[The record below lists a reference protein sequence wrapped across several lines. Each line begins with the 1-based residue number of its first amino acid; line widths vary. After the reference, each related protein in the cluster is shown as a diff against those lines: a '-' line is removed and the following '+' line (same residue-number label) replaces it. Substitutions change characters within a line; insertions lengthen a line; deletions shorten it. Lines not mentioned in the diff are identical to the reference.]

1 MEGFSMEKNKKV
13 LIIGGSVGAAA
24 LLALIIVSVVLSN
37 TPKALIVRAVA
48 NTIADTGRI
57 EAVAV
62 ADDVANGGSIAVSA
76 NLDKYAKEDITV
88 QAKLYTN
95 AKNLK
100 GAYEM
105 TVSEDKDKVLQAKV
119 IYNQDKIA
127 FNAPQIVDGS
137 YGVNLKKLAKNLPGS
152 IFDPDEKTDFSL
164 SDSQYDY
171 FMNMKDTVKNDK
183 NLQRDVEAMSARYRQ
198 IFIEKLI
205 KYSEVKKSSKTIT
218 VGGDKIPCTV
228 ITASIDEDAL
238 EEIVKDLI
246 DYANGDES
254 LEKLLLRVAS
264 NGAYR
269 DDPDE
274 YVDKFFDEM
283 DNIEDSIEKLGDAG
297 IEINFDFYITK
308 SGRRLAQ
315 FDVEAEIGSK
325 EYEASLVLGKNIAKT
340 KEISFE
346 YEEKNGSAY
355 SIEYK
360 VKEDSA
366 KLYQAEIEIEETNVR
381 RSKTTTKE
389 SKVKIEWDKR
399 SGEFSLKYNDKNN
412 REYGIKGT
420 LNKKSDTYI
429 FVLEKL
435 IAKGES
441 VPSVKSLELTVT
453 VDRHDPTPN
462 VPGNFTDITK
472 MDERDFKHLTEDI
485 KDGAEDFWKEYF
497 K

>member
-1 MEGFSMEKNKKV
+1 MGKNKKL

-37 TPKALIVRAVA
+37 TPKALIVRAAA
-48 NTIADTGRI
+48 NTIADAKRI

-76 NLDKYAKEDITV
+76 NLDKVAKDDLTV
-88 QAKLYTN
+88 QAKLYTD
-95 AKNLK
+95 AKKLK
-100 GAYEM
+100 GAFEM
-105 TVSEDKDKVLQAKV
+105 TALDEKSKVLQARV
-119 IYNQDKIA
+119 LYNQDKIA
-127 FNAPQIVDGS
+127 FNASPLVDGT
-137 YGVNLKKLAKNLPGS
+137 YGVNLRKLAKNLPGS
-152 IFDPDEKTDFSL
+152 IFDPDE
-164 SDSQYDY
+164 DSKFKLTEEQYDY

-183 NLQRDVEAMSARYRQ
+183 NLQRDIENMSAKYRQ

-205 KYSEVKKSSKTIT
+205 KYSEVKTSSKTIT
-218 VGGDKIPCTV
+218 IGGDKIPCRL
-228 ITASIDEDAL
+228 ITASVDEDAL
-238 EEIVKDLI
+238 AKIIKDVV
-246 DYANGDES
+246 DYANGDDS

-274 YVDKFFDEM
+274 YVDKFFDEL
-283 DNIEDSIEKLGDAG
+283 DNLEDSIDKIEDSG

-315 FDVEAEIGSK
+315 LNVEAEFGRK
-325 EYEASLVLGKNIAKT
+325 EYEASLVLGKNVAKS

-346 YEEKNGSAY
+346 YEEKNGAAY

-360 VKEDSA
+360 VKEDSS
-366 KLYQAEIEIEETNVR
+366 KLYQAEIEIEETTVR

-389 SKVKIEWDKR
+389 SKLKIEWDKR
-399 SGEFSLKYNDKNN
+399 GGDFELKLRDQKDRESGV
-412 REYGIKGT
+412 KGT
-420 LNKKSDTYI
+420 LHKKGDRYI

-435 IAKGES
+435 ISRGES

-462 VPGNFTDITK
+462 VPGNFTEITK
-472 MDERDFKHLTEDI
+472 MDERDFKRLTKDLKDGTEDLYR
-485 KDGAEDFWKEYF
+485 EYF